1 MLARLV
7 RVFRPR
13 RRESGGL
20 RTVLVLQYQM
30 PLGCC
35 VHGTPLFA
43 AMGETSPP
51 PTVIVAT
58 RGTGQATLAHD
69 PHVAAL
75 IETADPMLSLRS
87 MWSVSRAIRAE
98 IRRLEVQPDRVMQD
112 ASNRRGRFALL
123 ALMLGLAPTCGFGD
137 VPELYDVPI
146 AYDPERSLIDNNLR
160 LAAEAGGLPEHL
172 EPAVYFTR
180 NECERV
186 RSLLAEVNPDSRPVT
201 AFVVQGSGGQRT
213 AWHEERFAEVIRYVE
228 ALGHGVIFLGTA
240 AEAAEIERTR
250 HAAGGRGQSLAGRTS
265 VAELAALLCLCDLLI
280 TVDTGTMHVGRA
292 SGVPMV
298 VLGPSW
304 QRPLE
309 WLPLGIPQ
317 ARVLRGGDRDD
328 VPPGYRLDE
337 IQVEDVLAAAREL
350 LEIYPA
356 TNDAREARTAARLSS
371 IRETQR

>member
-1 MLARLV
+1 M
-7 RVFRPR
+7 
-13 RRESGGL
+13 
-20 RTVLVLQYQM
+20 
-30 PLGCC
+30 
-35 VHGTPLFA
+35 
-43 AMGETSPP
+43 
-51 PTVIVAT
+51 
-58 RGTGQATLAHD
+58 
-69 PHVAAL
+69 
-75 IETADPMLSLRS
+75 
-87 MWSVSRAIRAE
+87 
-98 IRRLEVQPDRVMQD
+98 VMQD

-172 EPAVYFTR
+172 EPAVYFTP

-186 RSLLAEVNPDSRPVT
+186 RGLLAEVNRDSRPVT

-213 AWHEERFAEVIRYVE
+213 AWHEERFAEVIRYID
-228 ALGHGVIFLGTA
+228 ALGHCVIFLGTA

-250 HAAGGRGQSLAGRTS
+250 HAAGGRGQSFAGRTS

-337 IQVEDVLAAAREL
+337 IEVDDVLAAAREL